1 MFSFKNEFHQF
12 INFDAIPN
20 IKVHGANM
28 GPTWVLSAP
37 HKWPVTRKFFHL
49 MTSSWCVSQKLD
61 MIRQV
66 TTTGCFMVNEAKPK
80 GQTSP
85 MTTDRCNV
93 MDAIFFTTKP
103 RSFVV
108 IDVLI
113 IPNGNGQ
120 ALNIIIP
127 LLFELINSLSHI
139 VPKDIGIDI
148 SRLLNAEVKIAEIR
162 SSLTTICTLSLK
174 PGLWDTYSG
183 YNIFRKEMIEQTV
196 LVLVVYAFVWR
207 ETYIF
212 LSEGKHIY

>member
-1 MFSFKNEFHQF
+1 
-12 INFDAIPN
+12 
-20 IKVHGANM
+20 M
-28 GPTWVLSAP
+28 GPMASPITSLTTVYSTVHSGADQRKYQSSASLSGLCAGNSAVNFP
-37 HKWPVTRKFFHL
+37 HKWPVTRKCFHL

-61 MIRQV
+61 IIRQV
-66 TTTGCFMVNEAKPK
+66 TTTGCFMDNEAKAK

-85 MTTDRCNV
+85 KTTDRCNV

-103 RSFVV
+103 SSFVV

-120 ALNIIIP
+120 ALNITIP

-162 SSLTTICTLSLK
+162 LSLTTIC
-174 PGLWDTYSG
+174 
-183 YNIFRKEMIEQTV
+183 
-196 LVLVVYAFVWR
+196 LVSTCLPLR
-207 ETYIF
+207 IMDIM
-212 LSEGKHIY
+212 K